1 MIFTILISVNDI
13 CCVQTVKNC
22 FSRST
27 LCIFVC
33 SIYHKTFIERN
44 ILYRIYIRTAK
55 NFLCHQIEYLD
66 SVWPYT
72 EMKMRKYIPYD
83 CKTKKIHEQ
92 QAEKWRKSILT
103 LKILFE
109 KHSFLLKKFRWE
121 GGGLLN
127 YFLKSEKNS
136 LKRGGF
142 Y

>member
-13 CCVQTVKNC
+13 CCVQTVKKC
-22 FSRST
+22 SSRST

-72 EMKMRKYIPYD
+72 EMKMRKYKPYD
-83 CKTKKIHEQ
+83 CKTKKIHKQ
-92 QAEKWRKSILT
+92 QAEKWSKSILT

-109 KHSFLLKKFRWE
+109 KHSFLIKKFRWE
-121 GGGLLN
+121 GGLLN
-127 YFLKSEKNS
+127 HFLKSEKKI
-136 LKRGGF
+136 LKRGGV

>member
-1 MIFTILISVNDI
+1 MIITILISVNDI

-22 FSRST
+22 FYRST

-72 EMKMRKYIPYD
+72 EIKMRKYKPYD

-92 QAEKWRKSILT
+92 QAEKWSKSILT

-109 KHSFLLKKFRWE
+109 KHSFLLKNSDGR
-121 GGGLLN
+121 GG
-127 YFLKSEKNS
+127 FIKPFFEIWKNS